1 MTNLK
6 SWRKNWCT
14 SVSSTG
20 SWLPSRPTRTRP
32 YLTYFSPGSP
42 SQKLLENYD
51 SLNLDSIPEHKV
63 EKFSLL
69 FEKSDVELPKLTT
82 DERERPLRLVVV
94 LPPDCRCCGCQRALG
109 GEAAQYQNQFPSP
122 AMANLVPGQTFQVK
136 HPELNSFSLV
146 SCGDRP
152 DCIAAATTAQLK
164 LDWKLDLFWAGW
176 ILFSLC
182 LWRAWTQKLS
192 FEKINN
198 INIMINVGK
207 A

>member
-1 MTNLK
+1 M
-6 SWRKNWCT
+6 
-14 SVSSTG
+14 
-20 SWLPSRPTRTRP
+20 
-32 YLTYFSPGSP
+32 
-42 SQKLLENYD
+42 
-51 SLNLDSIPEHKV
+51 
-63 EKFSLL
+63 
-69 FEKSDVELPKLTT
+69 
-82 DERERPLRLVVV
+82 RERDLRHQRLVVV

-136 HPELNSFSLV
+136 HPELAVLHQKVSNSFFLV